1 MHKETAVNTSHV
13 AAVGAIHES
22 EIGAVFLETVG
33 FTYRPFR
40 FTTHAKLQHG
50 GFVTL
55 TASTLVDLRSALDRF
70 HPEIEFKHEYYQN
83 TRVLF
88 LMRSGRRIESWVAD
102 REVSDQ
108 CHGIMAARKR
118 LNADFEIEDLH
129 GKVEKLS
136 VRAPR

>member
-1 MHKETAVNTSHV
+1 MQKETAVN
-13 AAVGAIHES
+13 AIHES

-33 FTYRPFR
+33 TVYQPFR
-40 FTTHAKLQHG
+40 FITHAKLSHG

-70 HPEIEFKHEYYQN
+70 HPEKEFSHEYDPK

-118 LNADFEIEDLH
+118 LNADFEVEDLH
-129 GKVEKLS
+129 GHVEKLS
-136 VRAPR
+136 MRASR